1 MNTPAFAHRLTIAV
15 FHSALLL
22 GSCAHTGAGSQPE
35 TPAARADSVLAAV
48 DDIVDAR
55 CDLEERCHN
64 VGAGQTYDTR
74 DTCES
79 KMQGTSASEINAKD
93 CPLGV
98 DPKKLEACVASIRA
112 EECGSVF
119 DSLTRWNTCRP
130 GQLCYS
136 R

>member
-1 MNTPAFAHRLTIAV
+1 MNTSTLVHSVAIATFGGV
-15 FHSALLL
+15 LLF
-22 GSCAHTGAGSQPE
+22 GGCAHTAGMAGQPE
-35 TPAARADSVLAAV
+35 TPAARADSVLSAV
-48 DDIVDAR
+48 DDVVDAR

-64 VGAGQTYDTR
+64 VGAGQTFDSR

-79 KMQGTSASEINAKD
+79 KMQGTTANEINAKD

-98 DPKKLEACVASIRA
+98 DPNKLEACLASIRA

-130 GQLCYS
+130 GQLCYK
-136 R
+136 